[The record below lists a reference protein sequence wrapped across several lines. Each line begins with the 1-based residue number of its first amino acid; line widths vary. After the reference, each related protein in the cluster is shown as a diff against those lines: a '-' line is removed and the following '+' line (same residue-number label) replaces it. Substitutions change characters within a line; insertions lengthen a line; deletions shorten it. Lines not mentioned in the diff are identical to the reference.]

1 MRLVRR
7 LLSIFAI
14 LALAFVLAPPAF
26 AGGLTAADQAAV
38 TRYNLTEDFLERALA
53 LARDAATQ
61 PTAQPQ
67 LDLSGVTSL
76 DDMAAKLEAEP
87 SVHDLLVKHG
97 FTAKDYLV
105 GTAALGQ
112 SMLAARLE
120 ADPAQAG
127 TLDRSKFN
135 DANVAFYRTHQD
147 KVALLMAMLSAG
159 Q

>member
-7 LLSIFAI
+7 LLSVFAI
-14 LALAFVLAPPAF
+14 LTLALVVAPPTN

-38 TRYNLTEDFLERALA
+38 ARYNLTEDFLERALA
-53 LARDAATQ
+53 LARDVATQ
-61 PTAQPQ
+61 HAAQPP

-87 SVHDLLVKHG
+87 SVHDLLAKHG

-120 ADPAQAG
+120 ADPAQAN
-127 TLDRSKFN
+127 TIDRSKFN

-147 KVALLMAMLSAG
+147 KVALLMAMLGAG